1 MITKEFSTV
10 ATTEIVSKQ
19 VGDDMTPT
27 KVKLSKDGKASVT
40 KLAVP
45 VSRKASEKIKV
56 SSKGYYVWAELTDSQ
71 QARLY
76 AWMQDG
82 GMQSGKRAPQ
92 FKGKLHH
99 KKIHQ
104 HKTLGQ
110 WNYLSK
116 KAKESL
122 ANNYSDK
129 DPRCRYITLNQD
141 GGKATTSDK
150 VTRNRF
156 EKWIEKVNASG
167 LTVESYTA
175 FLEKSI
181 GGEIHIHALLRFKP
195 TPLLFN
201 KFKVDDRLAS
211 LWDGCEPNRINS
223 QIPYDLKGLTK
234 YLVQNYSQAEV
245 SDQGDIMPDLATA
258 ESKSEAETKAKN
270 IAKAVK
276 GMGKAEKLANRAVK
290 KSHLEKKHELAK
302 NVSAKERVVI
312 FSTGQAKSVQLIAN
326 EKVVSY
332 LEANARYS
340 HTTKTTIQKV
350 DRDTGQLLGTV
361 QVIIKDW
368 YQVDDVDATIAE
380 LQAIDALQDES
391 EVLAYA

>member
-1 MITKEFSTV
+1 MKDKVSTI
-10 ATTEIVSKQ
+10 ATTKVVAKEAGKDLS
-19 VGDDMTPT
+19 PT

-45 VSRKASEKIKV
+45 ASRKPSEKIKV
-56 SSKGYYVWAELTDSQ
+56 SSKGFYVWGELTDSQ

-82 GMQSGKRAPQ
+82 GMDSSKRAPQ
-92 FKGKLHH
+92 FKGKLHQ
-99 KKIHQ
+99 KKNHQ

-110 WNYLSK
+110 WDYLTK

-122 ANNYSDK
+122 ANNYNEK
-129 DPRCRYITLNQD
+129 DHRCRYVTLNQD
-141 GGKATTSDK
+141 GSKATTSDK
-150 VTRNRF
+150 VTKNRF

-175 FLEKSI
+175 FMEKNV
-181 GGEIHIHALLRFKP
+181 GGEIHVHALLRFKP
-195 TPLLFN
+195 NPLLFN

-211 LWDGCEPNRINS
+211 LWDNCEPNRINA
-223 QIPYDLKGLTK
+223 QVPYDLKGLTK
-234 YLVQNYSQAEV
+234 YLIQNYSQAEV
-245 SDQGDIMPDLATA
+245 SSEGDIKPDLETA
-258 ESKSEAETKAKN
+258 EAKSKAELNAKN

-276 GMGKAEKLANRAVK
+276 GTGKAEELAKKAVR

-302 NVSAKERVVI
+302 NVKRNESVVI
-312 FSTGQAKSVQLIAN
+312 FSTGQAKSVQLVAN

-332 LEANARYS
+332 LEANGTYS

-350 DRDTGQLLGTV
+350 DRATGEMLGTV
-361 QVIIKDW
+361 QVIVKDW
-368 YQVDDVDATIAE
+368 YRVEDVEATIAE
-380 LQAIDALQDES
+380 LQALDALQDES
-391 EVLAYA
+391 EVLALA